1 MGFSLRWIDRWILYH
16 QTTREV
22 LRCLLWSCVSHDFK
36 MLLEDRR
43 WCTEIKKCSVFSP
56 ATTKA
61 LFKRKNFQILQPL
74 QSFSFFFNLFLI
86 GGWLL
91 YNVVLVSAIQQCE
104 AAKSIHRSPSPT
116 PPHPSSLS
124 QSTSL
129 RLSVSSSKLPQAISF
144 TYGSI
149 YVPVLPPQFIPPYSY
164 RLCSQ
169 VCSLC
174 LCLYSCPADRFI
186 STIFLDS
193 IYVH

>member
-1 MGFSLRWIDRWILYH
+1 MVYRN
-16 QTTREV
+16 
-22 LRCLLWSCVSHDFK
+22 
-36 MLLEDRR
+36 
-43 WCTEIKKCSVFSP
+43 KKVFSSLSCHSKDIVQKKRFSDLATP
-56 ATTKA
+56 AV
-61 LFKRKNFQILQPL
+61 I
-74 QSFSFFFNLFLI
+74 FFFFLNFFLI
-86 GGWLL
+86 GVWLL

-104 AAKSIHRSPSPT
+104 AAKSIHRSPPRT

-129 RLSVSSSKLPQAISF
+129 RLSVSSSKLPLAISF
-144 TYGSI
+144 TYCSI
-149 YVPVLPPQFIPPYSY
+149 YVSVLLPQFIPPSSY